1 MRFVGQ
7 KVTLKM
13 LAFELGLLLLVAGF
27 FSTADGQTAPYV
39 LPYTMST
46 YAGPVTSSTIGANC
60 GSYIAAGATLTTVNY
75 VALDTVGDGCKAPNF
90 SIGSDPH
97 DIRVDAR
104 GNIYWADNSSKDIIH
119 KIDGETGLE
128 TVYIGSVAQSS
139 VCGSGDKFGG
149 DGCVATDGAA
159 NSSSTTHYTAG
170 LKTNRGIGVAPNGDF
185 FLSSYSSSIVSKVP
199 VTPGTASPA
208 AATGIMIAVAGD
220 GTSGYYD
227 SAQSTSLVSTPRG
240 VGVDPNTGVVY
251 IADTGNDMIRKSTL
265 VNGVWT
271 VSDVTAQGG
280 AAVSGSAGCSVAPY
294 SKNISNGPASSAMV
308 CAPEDVQV
316 DLNGNVFIADAGNNV
331 VRAIYNGTGTLPG
344 ITSPQKGYIYL
355 IAGYNAL
362 NTAVAANTYPTDGT
376 TPTFPA
382 TTITMS
388 IRKISLDALGNLYIA
403 DANSTANS
411 VWFVDHATGNV
422 RILAGSYGL
431 TAPASGATA
440 ATRTCT
446 TPYVQT
452 DVVGD
457 GCPGPD
463 AGIFYSASSNPAASP
478 DFQGNLYISDA
489 EGTSQAGLSRIRK
502 LLSGLNFPAT
512 NLGSTSIQQT
522 IFIHF
527 APNDT
532 AAASTP
538 FTTSNPDFTIGAPKC
553 PAANTD
559 TTSDC
564 YVPVTFRPSVP
575 GNDTATLT
583 IKSSM
588 GGVNT
593 YLLTGTGTAPAIAID
608 PGSAAVLT
616 ATTGTKNPQG
626 IALDGV
632 GNAYIADTG
641 NNRVLFYNVGT
652 GTTTIFA
659 GTGASGYS
667 GDNGLAT
674 AAFLNGP
681 KAVTIS
687 TDGSV
692 YIADSGN
699 NVIRKVNAAGVI
711 TTYAGGATAVCSQA
725 VNTRGDS
732 CPGTQ
737 ATFSNPSGIVA
748 DNLGQIYVSDTGN
761 NVIRQ
766 INDLGWV
773 STLAGGGT
781 ACAAYTYGTVAVT
794 PSTFGDGCSAL
805 ATTFNAPTGLAFDP
819 KGPFLIVADTG
830 DNEVRKISLG
840 NQFGYSGTGTS
851 TTAGTILLN
860 EVVLVAGDDG
870 QAGSSIGANN
880 AAIATQLNAPTAV
893 AVDAAENIYVA
904 DAQNAAIRFVNST
917 ASVPVASGKVTLA
930 SGVISTVA
938 GINGAPGTGTVPGP
952 AISAQLNAPMGVA
965 VTPNGTLYIADTGNN
980 RILTDVRSQVTFNFG
995 RVNLG
1000 SSSSAQVFTESNIG
1014 TSVTALS
1021 AGPSTAFYTASGGT
1035 GAAVFTLTS
1044 PSSGGC
1050 TNGESLAP
1058 GASCTLQGQFTP
1070 TTIGNYTES
1079 YTETAVTS
1087 TGPTPSITL
1096 VGVGAVLTPTTST
1109 VTQTLPA
1116 TGNSQY
1122 GGSVTLSATVTA
1134 ACNTAAPSCYPTGTV
1149 RIVVDGT
1156 AGSPITLSSTAT
1168 GSQTIGGLAVGP
1180 HTISCQYSG
1189 DNFYAASNC
1198 ANVTITVAQASTTS
1212 LLASSQ
1218 NNQPQ
1223 ATPVTFTATVL
1234 SNTSGIPTGTVTFYA
1249 NGTAIGTAS
1258 LGGVTTATASLTLS
1272 QALDLNGYVTNDTTL
1287 PPGTYA
1293 MTCTYDGAANFA
1305 VSNCPATSFT
1315 VTPQVVAFTLTAIA
1329 CPAADLYL
1337 PGTSIAGK
1345 TASCSSGSE
1354 YFPTAAGAV
1363 PTVAT
1368 AQGSTADATIFIQAS
1383 NTVSGALTFS
1393 CSGLP
1398 AASTCTFSPTS
1409 ITFVPSAAFANPV
1422 YTDVTFWTDLQPG
1435 FITSEVHAPSIGN
1448 GKTSR
1453 VYAAMF
1459 GWPMTLIGLAALV
1472 GFRRKQVRRGI
1483 ALLGLLLV
1491 MLGSSLVMTG
1501 CAGPGAYQPV
1511 LTPAGTYPITITVK
1525 GAGVTQS
1532 TVVNFI
1538 VAAPGITG
1546 QE

>member
-1 MRFVGQ
+1 MRFVGH
-7 KVTLKM
+7 KVTHRVF
-13 LAFELGLLLLVAGF
+13 AFQLGILLLFAGF

-46 YAGPVTSSTIGANC
+46 YAGPVASSTIGANC
-60 GSYIAAGATLTTVNY
+60 GNYIAAGATLATVNY

-97 DIRVDAR
+97 DLRVDAR

-128 TVYIGSVAQSS
+128 SVYVGSIAQSS
-139 VCGSGDKFGG
+139 VCGSGDKYGG

-185 FLSSYSSSIVSKVP
+185 FLSSYSNSIVSKVP
-199 VTPGTASPA
+199 VTPGSASPA
-208 AATGIMIAVAGD
+208 AATGVMVAVAGD

-227 SAQSTSLVSTPRG
+227 SAQSTSQVSTPRG

-251 IADTGNDMIRKSTL
+251 IADTGNDMIRKSTFA
-265 VNGVWT
+265 NGVWT

-280 AAVSGSAGCSVAPY
+280 AAVSGSAGCTAAPY
-294 SKNISNGPASSAMV
+294 SKNISNGPASSAVV

-344 ITSPQKGYIYL
+344 ITTTQKGYIYL

-362 NTAVAANTYPTDGT
+362 NTAVAANTYPTDGS

-382 TTITMS
+382 TTITMN
-388 IRKISLDALGNLYIA
+388 IRKISLDALGNLYIP
-403 DANSTANS
+403 DAGSTTNA
-411 VWFVDHATGNV
+411 VWFVDHATGNA

-431 TAPASGATA
+431 AAPASGATA
-440 ATRTCT
+440 TTRNCSA
-446 TPYVQT
+446 PFVET
-452 DVVGD
+452 DAVGD

-463 AGIFYSASSNPAASP
+463 AGIFYSSNSNPAASP

-502 LLSGLNFPAT
+502 VLSGLNFPAT
-512 NLGSTSIQQT
+512 TLGSTSTQQT

-527 APNDT
+527 APGDT
-532 AAASTP
+532 AAATTP
-538 FTTSNPDFTIGAPKC
+538 FATSNTDFTIGTPNC

-564 YVPVTFRPSVP
+564 YVPVTFKPSVP

-583 IKSSM
+583 IKSTL
-588 GGVNT
+588 GGINT
-593 YLLTGTGTAPAIAID
+593 YLLTGTGIAPTIAID
-608 PGSAAVLT
+608 PGSAAVLAT
-616 ATTGTKNPQG
+616 TTGTKNPQG
-626 IALDGV
+626 VALDGV

-641 NNRVLFYNVGT
+641 NNRVLFYNVST

-674 AAFLNGP
+674 AALLNGP

-699 NVIRKVNAAGVI
+699 NVIRKVNATGFI

-773 STLAGGGT
+773 STLAGGG
-781 ACAAYTYGTVAVT
+781 AVCAAYTYGTASVT

-840 NQFGYSGTGTS
+840 NQFGYSGTGTA
-851 TTAGTILLN
+851 TLAGTILLN
-860 EVVLVAGDDG
+860 EVALVAGTG
-870 QAGSSIGANN
+870 HAGSSIGANN
-880 AAIATQLNAPTAV
+880 VAIASQLSSPTSV

-917 ASVPVASGKVTLA
+917 
-930 SGVISTVA
+930 SGVIYTVA
-938 GINGAPGTGTVPGP
+938 GINGASGTGTVPGP
-952 AISAQLNAPMGVA
+952 AISAQLNSPMGVA
-965 VTPNGTLYIADTGNN
+965 VTPNGTLYITDTGNN
-980 RILTDVRSQVTFNFG
+980 RVLTDVRSQVTFNFG
-995 RVNLG
+995 RVNIG
-1000 SSSSAQVFTESNIG
+1000 SSSSPQVFTESNIG
-1014 TSVTALS
+1014 TSATSLS
-1021 AGPSTAFYTASGGT
+1021 LNPGTAFYTASGGT
-1035 GAAVFTLTS
+1035 GAAEFTLTS

-1070 TTIGNYTES
+1070 TAIGNYTET
-1079 YTETAVTS
+1079 YTETALTSAVT
-1087 TGPTPSITL
+1087 GGTPSVTF

-1109 VTQTLPA
+1109 VVQTVPA

-1122 GGSVTLSATVTA
+1122 GGSVTLSATVAA
-1134 ACNTAAPSCYPTGTV
+1134 ACNTAAPTCYPTGTV

-1168 GSQTIGGLAVGP
+1168 GSQTISGLAVGP

-1249 NGTAIGTAS
+1249 NGTSVGTAS
-1258 LGGVTTATASLTLS
+1258 LGGATTATASLTLS
-1272 QALDLNGYVTNDTTL
+1272 QTLDSNGYVVSDTTL

-1293 MTCTYDGAANFA
+1293 MTCTYNGAANFA
-1305 VSNCPATSFT
+1305 VSNCPSTSFT
-1315 VTPQVVAFTLTAIA
+1315 VTPQVVGFTLTAIP
-1329 CPAADLYL
+1329 CPAVDLYL
-1337 PGTSIAGK
+1337 PGTSTAGK
-1345 TASCSSGSE
+1345 SASCTSGTQ
-1354 YFPTAAGAV
+1354 YLPTPAGSN

-1383 NTVSGALTFS
+1383 NTVSGALTFA

-1409 ITFVPSAAFANPV
+1409 INFVPSTAAANPV

-1435 FITSEVHAPSIGN
+1435 FITSEVRAPSIGS

-1453 VYAAMF
+1453 IYAAMF

-1472 GFRRKQVRRGI
+1472 GFRRKQARRGI

-1525 GAGVTQS
+1525 GDGVTQS

-1538 VAAPGITG
+1538 VASPGITG